1 MPRREKPRL
10 SDLENTLMSVIW
22 KQGQATADFVRTS
35 LESSQPLKDSTVRT
49 ILSASGGERLP
60 ATPS

>member
-1 MPRREKPRL
+1 MPWREKPRL

-22 KQGQATADFVRTS
+22 KQGQATAHVVGVVAA
-35 LESSQPLKDSTVRT
+35 LKRLDGQNDSP
-49 ILSASGGERLP
+49 ASGGERLP